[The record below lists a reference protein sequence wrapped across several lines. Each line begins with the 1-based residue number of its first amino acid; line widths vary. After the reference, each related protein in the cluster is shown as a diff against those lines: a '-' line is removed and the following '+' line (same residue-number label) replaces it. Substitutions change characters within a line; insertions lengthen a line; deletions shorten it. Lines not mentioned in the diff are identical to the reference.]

1 MVVRDEEIITD
12 PDHVELEHVK
22 EFSSGEVC
30 IHLSNQAMPAG
41 GGLLLTSRILVVG
54 GRRGY
59 VHPRTPPQAQA
70 SSGRLATKKPF
81 TIKNFARSGKGS
93 ARGEDESTSSPVR
106 LAYTLPGVQVHGL
119 NQMQYLI
126 R

>member
-22 EFSSGEVC
+22 EFRSGESAFTLAIKLCQPV
-30 IHLSNQAMPAG
+30 AD
-41 GGLLLTSRILVVG
+41 LLTSRILVVG

-81 TIKNFARSGKGS
+81 TIKNLL
-93 ARGEDESTSSPVR
+93 D
-106 LAYTLPGVQVHGL
+106 LAKVLL
-119 NQMQYLI
+119 EE